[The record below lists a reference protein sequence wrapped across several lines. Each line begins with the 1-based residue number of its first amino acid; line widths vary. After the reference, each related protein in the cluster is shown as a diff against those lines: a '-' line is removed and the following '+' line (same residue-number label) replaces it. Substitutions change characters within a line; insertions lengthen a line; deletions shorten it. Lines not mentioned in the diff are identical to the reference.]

1 MATMTKEKEEYVKGV
16 AAVIWGQLLSTIDN
30 NVLGSWGV
38 DSLAY
43 TLFEAEGEQFP
54 ALTFTVDGILFRGR
68 IFIALDEGADY
79 YQIYCLKDGI
89 ITLISSDVCFDE
101 MGEIID
107 RFVERGTCSQE
118 EYNQK
123 VDAEISR
130 VLSC

>member
-1 MATMTKEKEEYVKGV
+1 METMTREIEEYVKGV
-16 AAVIWGQLLSTIDN
+16 AAEAWQQLLATTDK
-30 NVLGSWGV
+30 NVVGSWGV
-38 DSLAY
+38 DNLAY
-43 TLFEAEGEQFP
+43 TLIEAEEEQFP
-54 ALTFTVDGILFRGR
+54 ALTFTVDGILFKGR
-68 IFIALDEGADY
+68 IFIALDEGVDY

-123 VDAEISR
+123 VDAEIGR